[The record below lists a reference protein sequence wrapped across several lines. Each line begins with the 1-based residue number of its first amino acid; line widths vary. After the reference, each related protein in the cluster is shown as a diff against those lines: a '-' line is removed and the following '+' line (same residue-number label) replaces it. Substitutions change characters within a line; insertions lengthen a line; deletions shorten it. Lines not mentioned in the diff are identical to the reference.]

1 MTIVSA
7 ERATR
12 KVVVCYD
19 IKAGRVVKGASFV
32 DLTDQGDSA
41 DLVAGPAAAGADELV
56 LLDIAGAREGRPAFL
71 QIVERA
77 SRAATVPI
85 CVGGGVRSVDDVA
98 EVLAAGADKVSMNS
112 AVVVD
117 PELLSSA
124 AAQFGSDRIV
134 VAIDAKHSPA
144 DPSNGNPA
152 RFEVYVGGGLTPT
165 GLDAVAWAQECERRG
180 AGEILLTSIDR
191 DGQRSGFDLE
201 LTAAVA
207 AAVEIPV
214 TASGGAGS
222 AEDFVELFRRTGAAA
237 GLAAGVIHDGTLTAA
252 QLRRALNAA
261 GFPAPVGGRP

>member
-1 MTIVSA
+1 MTTVSA

-32 DLTDQGDSA
+32 DLTDQGDPA

-56 LLDIAGAREGRPAFL
+56 LLDVVGSREGRPAFL

-77 SRAATVPI
+77 SRAATVPV

-98 EVLAAGADKVSMNS
+98 QVLAAGADKVSINS
-112 AVVVD
+112 AVVAD

-124 AAQFGSDRIV
+124 AARFGSDRIV
-134 VAIDAKHSPA
+134 VAIDAKRRLTGTA
-144 DPSNGNPA
+144 GAPS
-152 RFEVYVGGGLTPT
+152 FEVYVGGGLKPT
-165 GLDAVAWAQECERRG
+165 GLDAVEWARECERRG

-207 AAVEIPV
+207 AAVKIPV

-252 QLRRALNAA
+252 QLRQALNAA
-261 GFPAPVGGRP
+261 GFPAPAGGQP

>member
-1 MTIVSA
+1 M
-7 ERATR
+7 
-12 KVVVCYD
+12 
-19 IKAGRVVKGASFV
+19 
-32 DLTDQGDSA
+32 
-41 DLVAGPAAAGADELV
+41 
-56 LLDIAGAREGRPAFL
+56 
-71 QIVERA
+71 
-77 SRAATVPI
+77 
-85 CVGGGVRSVDDVA
+85 
-98 EVLAAGADKVSMNS
+98 
-112 AVVVD
+112 
-117 PELLSSA
+117 
-124 AAQFGSDRIV
+124 
-134 VAIDAKHSPA
+134 
-144 DPSNGNPA
+144 
-152 RFEVYVGGGLTPT
+152 GGGLAPT
-165 GLDAVAWAQECERRG
+165 GLDAVEWARECERRG